1 MEEDNMII
9 SKMAEKSKIKDL
21 DTDAKEEVDGYID
34 KLIDMALEKVPKKHK
49 DMVERAVR
57 NEIGDRFIVRNT
69 RFQGEVSPKTGKNYS
84 LIHPSPQLGYET
96 EAEADKRVKEMN
108 KAGEISRARAEA
120 KRKTVNQME
129 SEITEEV
136 VEEIMEE
143 IVQSNSKLSELF
155 AELRISFGA
164 RYPQR
169 QNYSKSR
176 GFLDEDLNRIEE
188 MVESQEGP
196 ISREDLK
203 SFQEF
208 IQKVKPNNTW
218 SRFVAENQKM
228 TLEKIMDMM
237 VQKLNLNKSVWKST
251 LKKSRLSSFID
262 EVLNKLSTDTFE
274 KDYIEG

>member
-1 MEEDNMII
+1 MII

-21 DTDAKEEVDGYID
+21 DADAKEEVDGYID
-34 KLIDMALEKVPKKHK
+34 KFIDIALEKVPKKHK

-84 LIHPSPQLGYET
+84 LIHPSPHLGYET
-96 EAEADKRVKEMN
+96 EAQADKRVKEMN
-108 KAGEISRARAEA
+108 KAGEISSARAEA

-136 VEEIMEE
+136 VEETMEE
-143 IVQSNSKLSELF
+143 IVESNSKLSELF
-155 AELRISFGA
+155 AELRISSGA

-169 QNYSKSR
+169 QNYSTSR
-176 GFLDEDLNRIEE
+176 GFLDEDLDRIEE

-196 ISREDLK
+196 ISQEDLK

-208 IQKVKPNNTW
+208 IQKVRPNNKW
-218 SRFVAENQKM
+218 ARFVVQDQKM
-228 TLEKIMDMM
+228 KLESIMDMM

-251 LKKSRLSSFID
+251 LKKSKMSDFID
-262 EVLNKLSTDTFE
+262 EVLGKLSTETFE
-274 KDYIEG
+274 KDVSSWDGE